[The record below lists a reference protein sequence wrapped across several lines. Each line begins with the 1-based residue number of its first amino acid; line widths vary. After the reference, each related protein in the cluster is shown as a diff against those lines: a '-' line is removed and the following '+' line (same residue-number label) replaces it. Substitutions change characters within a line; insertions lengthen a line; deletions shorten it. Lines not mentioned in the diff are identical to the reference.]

1 MIMLKQLIEKI
12 ARPGVSDLHLKPG
25 EPPLVRH
32 LGQLLPVGVNPMRAE
47 DVNSIISSII
57 TAEQRKTLEEKGD
70 LEISQTMETGMRLRI
85 NIYRQQGRD
94 AVVVR
99 MIPSMP
105 KTFTELGLPSET
117 MDKLC
122 RFQRGLI
129 LICGVTGAG
138 KTTTL
143 NAMIN
148 YMNENFSYN
157 IITLEDSVE
166 FVHQRKKSSIS
177 QREIHRD
184 TPSVAEGLKY
194 LLRQDPD
201 VIVFGEMRDKETFKG
216 AIEGAAAGHLV
227 LGTVHSSDS
236 VDAIDRIVNS
246 FDFQEQTYVRGQ
258 LTNVISAIVAQR
270 LVPEK
275 TGKGQLPVTEILF
288 GTLQMKKLLLANSP
302 SEIKFQ
308 LEKGGAFGMHAFD
321 QELFRLVEEDVIT
334 PDVGLNYS
342 SNPNDFRLKLQAI
355 GKIVSGS

>member
-1 MIMLKQLIEKI
+1 MLKQLIEKI

-32 LGQLLPVGVNPMRAE
+32 LGQLIPVGNNPLRQE
-47 DVNSIISSII
+47 DVEAIVQSVIS
-57 TAEQRKTLEEKGD
+57 AEQRNLLNEKGD
-70 LEISQTMETGMRLRI
+70 IEISQSLESGMRLRI
-85 NIYRQQGRD
+85 NIYRQQGKD
-94 AVVVR
+94 AIVVR

-105 KTFTELGLPSET
+105 KTFAELGLPVDT

-122 RFQRGLI
+122 RMQRGLI

-148 YMNENFSYN
+148 NMNDNFSYN
-157 IITLEDSVE
+157 IITLEDPVE
-166 FVHQRKKSSIS
+166 FVHQRKKCSIS
-177 QREIHRD
+177 QREIRRD
-184 TPSVAEGLKY
+184 TPSVKDGLIY

-201 VIVFGEMRDKETFKG
+201 VIVFGEMRDKETFRG

-236 VDAIDRIVNS
+236 VDAVDRIVNT
-246 FDFQEQTYVRGQ
+246 FDFQEQAYARAQ

-275 TGKGQLPVTEILF
+275 TGKGQVPVTEVMF

-321 QELFRLVEEDVIT
+321 QELFRLVEEDSIT
-334 PDVGLNYS
+334 PDVGLANS
-342 SNPNDFRLKLQAI
+342 SNPNDFRLKLQSI
-355 GKIVSGS
+355 GKVVTGV